1 MYKRQGIEHVLC
13 TWVHGLTAL
22 DDIIYI
28 QLFKQGGES
37 FPDGNTDKSVFLML
51 FGSFRSSF
59 LLLLFFLLP
68 GKLLGILDQLLLMF
82 LTHVI
87 NLHAG
92 KCTVGKRFLECLAR
106 MIGVYM
112 YFHDFIICYQYN
124 GITN

>member
-1 MYKRQGIEHVLC
+1 
-13 TWVHGLTAL
+13 
-22 DDIIYI
+22 
-28 QLFKQGGES
+28 
-37 FPDGNTDKSVFLML
+37 ML

-68 GKLLGILDQLLLMF
+68 CKLLGILDQLLLVF

-92 KCTVGKRFLECLAR
+92 KCTVGKRFLECLSR

-112 YFHDFIICYQYN
+112 YLHDFIICYQYN